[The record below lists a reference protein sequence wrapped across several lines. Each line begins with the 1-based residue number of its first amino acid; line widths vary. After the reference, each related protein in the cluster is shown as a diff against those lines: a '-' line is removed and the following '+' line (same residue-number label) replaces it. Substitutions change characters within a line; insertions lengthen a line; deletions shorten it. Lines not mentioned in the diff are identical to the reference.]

1 MLGPLIGGTLAQPAS
16 KYPSVFDA
24 PLWKNKPYLLPC
36 LVVAMLMVAD
46 LVTAYFLLEES
57 RESVEKPWR
66 RSISPVDSRDVEK
79 IAAAEGLAPTAE
91 ENDDDDDEES
101 PSLRELLLNA
111 RSPFKRVCASYV
123 LFGACY
129 MAYQECFPLFCRAPL
144 RLGGLGLSTTAV
156 GLLQAGAGLATL
168 SGVVVAFPFMVSRF
182 GAVWKSS
189 RRWRGAPKI

>member
-1 MLGPLIGGTLAQPAS
+1 M
-16 KYPSVFDA
+16 
-24 PLWKNKPYLLPC
+24 
-36 LVVAMLMVAD
+36 
-46 LVTAYFLLEES
+46 
-57 RESVEKPWR
+57 
-66 RSISPVDSRDVEK
+66 
-79 IAAAEGLAPTAE
+79 
-91 ENDDDDDEES
+91 
-101 PSLRELLLNA
+101 RELLLNA

-129 MAYQECFPLFCRAPL
+129 MAYQECFPLLCRAPL

>member
-1 MLGPLIGGTLAQPAS
+1 M
-16 KYPSVFDA
+16 
-24 PLWKNKPYLLPC
+24 
-36 LVVAMLMVAD
+36 
-46 LVTAYFLLEES
+46 
-57 RESVEKPWR
+57 
-66 RSISPVDSRDVEK
+66 
-79 IAAAEGLAPTAE
+79 
-91 ENDDDDDEES
+91 
-101 PSLRELLLNA
+101 RELLLNA
-111 RSPFKRVCASYV
+111 RSPFKRVCASYI

-189 RRWRGAPKI
+189 RRWRGAPEI